1 MVEPTYREKMRAVML
16 AIAQRILETEGLPAL
31 QARRIAREADCAVGT
46 LYNVFEGLDELIV
59 EANARTLEALGKSLV
74 LARDTAADQTVL
86 GRLLAMAQAY
96 LQFAREHDLAW
107 RAIFEHHMASGQT
120 VPSWYRDDQG
130 QLFALVEQV
139 LADSSIA
146 VGKRAQAA
154 RALFS
159 AVHGI
164 IALAQDQKLGRAG
177 PEDAAAHV
185 RFIVTAIA
193 HGLAAGEPELP
204 G

>member
-1 MVEPTYREKMRAVML
+1 MVEPTYREKMRSMML
-16 AIAQRILETEGLPAL
+16 AIAQRILETEGLSAL
-31 QARRIAREADCAVGT
+31 QARRVAREANCAVGT

-59 EANARTLEALGKSLV
+59 EANAKTLEALGKALV
-74 LARDTAADQTVL
+74 QARDQAADQTVL
-86 GRLLAMAQAY
+86 GRLLAMALAY

-107 RAIFEHHMASGQT
+107 RAVFEHHMASGQT
-120 VPSWYRDDQG
+120 VPGWYRDDQG

-146 VGKRAQAA
+146 EAKRASAA

-164 IALAQDQKLGRAG
+164 IALAQDQKLGRTG
-177 PEDAAAHV
+177 PEDATAHV
-185 RFIVTAIA
+185 RFAVTAIT